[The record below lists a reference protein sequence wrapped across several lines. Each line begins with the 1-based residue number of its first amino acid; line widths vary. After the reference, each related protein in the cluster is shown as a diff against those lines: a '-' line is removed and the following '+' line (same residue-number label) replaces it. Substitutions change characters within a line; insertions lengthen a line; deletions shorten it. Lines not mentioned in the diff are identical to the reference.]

1 MENIQVELKSAI
13 ADAHVAAEMTTINA
27 RENIDRAI
35 NKRIICASL
44 VEKAKQLHK
53 QDIAGY
59 LGDLMTS
66 TQIRAYLSLHDAAGK
81 RGAHHDKRQ
90 LLLCGILEQGEPT
103 NVDSLPKPPPS
114 MVSTASS
121 FCGRFNKVLERRPV
135 DEWSQSERDQI
146 KDVLKPVMDFCNN
159 L

>member
-13 ADAHVAAEMTTINA
+13 ADAHIKAEELTIGA
-27 RENIDRAI
+27 RANIDRAI
-35 NKRIICASL
+35 NNRIMCASL

-59 LGDLMTS
+59 LGDVMS
-66 TQIRAYLSLHDAAGK
+66 TAQIKAYLSLHDAARK

-103 NVDSLPKPPPS
+103 NVDALPKPPPS
-114 MVSTASS
+114 MVSTTSN
-121 FCGRFNKVLERRPV
+121 FCGRFNKVLDRRPV
-135 DEWSQSERDQI
+135 EEWSQSERDQI
-146 KDVLKPVMDFCNN
+146 KDVLKPVMDFYNN